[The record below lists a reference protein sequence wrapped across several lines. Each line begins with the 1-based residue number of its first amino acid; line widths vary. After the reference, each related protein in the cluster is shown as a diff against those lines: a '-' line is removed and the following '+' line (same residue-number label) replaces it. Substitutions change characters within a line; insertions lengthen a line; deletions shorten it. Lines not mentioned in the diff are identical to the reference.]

1 MPSLRLELW
10 TLAGFICL
18 ELNLIY
24 KFLFWTVEQA
34 AYTKYQYDPNTII
47 YNQPSKMQEVEQT
60 QPARH
65 QSMKPMLSFTY
76 YVRYDGTIHKY
87 FKILFNLYFYLIL
100 YYTIWLI

>member
-1 MPSLRLELW
+1 
-10 TLAGFICL
+10 
-18 ELNLIY
+18 
-24 KFLFWTVEQA
+24 
-34 AYTKYQYDPNTII
+34 
-47 YNQPSKMQEVEQT
+47 MQEVEQT

-100 YYTIWLI
+100 YYTI